1 MTKATEFRTGVQ
13 RENMEKQRALICTRE
28 SEINRKSEYI
38 YTSGGIYILQFDSAN
53 DLNCR
58 NCTQGNPPGMD
69 VIKRIHQVTSI
80 SMPVQKKEK
89 KRENKKKTSTNSY
102 RTSLLGLPRK

>member
-38 YTSGGIYILQFDSAN
+38 YICMYIYNLI
-53 DLNCR
+53 
-58 NCTQGNPPGMD
+58 
-69 VIKRIHQVTSI
+69 
-80 SMPVQKKEK
+80 VQ
-89 KRENKKKTSTNSY
+89 TI
-102 RTSLLGLPRK
+102 